1 MCGALS
7 PGLGSQARHRDI
19 EALCDRAR
27 QGQRSGHSKEVVT
40 VCVKMPLGCVNV
52 GALTRGEIE
61 VRIEDRAKC

>member
-19 EALCDRAR
+19 GALWTGLGRVKG
-27 QGQRSGHSKEVVT
+27 QGTAKRWVT
-40 VCVKMPLGCVNV
+40 VDVKMPLGCVNV